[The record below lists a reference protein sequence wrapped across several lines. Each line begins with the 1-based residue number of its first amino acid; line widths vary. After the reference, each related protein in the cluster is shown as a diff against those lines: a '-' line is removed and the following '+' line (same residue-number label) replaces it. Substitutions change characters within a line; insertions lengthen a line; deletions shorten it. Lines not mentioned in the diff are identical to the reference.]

1 MENETAKFTMID
13 EDFVCDVCGSNI
25 SRLGY
30 TARDH
35 CPYCLYSKHVD
46 YNPGDRLCKCHGK
59 LAPIAI
65 EHGKKDSLKI
75 VYRCERCGEIK
86 KNKAA
91 NDDNMELIID
101 ISSHPAEY

>member
-13 EDFVCDVCGSNI
+13 EDFICEVCGSHV
-25 SRLGY
+25 SHLGY

-46 YNPGDRLCKCHGK
+46 NYPGDRMCSCHGK
-59 LAPIAI
+59 LKPIAI
-65 EHGKKDSLKI
+65 LHGKKDSYKI
-75 VYRCERCGEIK
+75 VYRCEKCGEIK

-91 NDDNMELIID
+91 NDDNMDLIID